1 MTIRRVFA
9 CMDVGSSI
17 PRADQVESRV
27 RAILG
32 HPPRGAHRTL
42 VPRGAARC
50 RRLPG
55 ARQPGELSLQHVD
68 VSEVTSDVVVAA
80 VLAGMEAEAASC
92 VGVARAGSAQVDD
105 RSEILLLLERRGAD
119 SLALE
124 RLGDAPIEEGG
135 GHRHG
140 VARDDA
146 RVEAVEPARTRVVPG
161 AGFGHHVTL
170 GTEALLL
177 PQRLYWVLVHADGA
191 RRRLVHPERV
201 PGET

>member
-50 RRLPG
+50 RRPPG

-105 RSEILLLLERRGAD
+105 RGEILLLLERRGAD

-124 RLGDAPIEEGG
+124 RLGDAPIEQPAGPLHGSAPADAPLEACGPSPAPGLPLATLG
-135 GHRHG
+135 GHLTQ
-140 VARDDA
+140 DC
-146 RVEAVEPARTRVVPG
+146 EAPPLPA
-161 AGFGHHVTL
+161 
-170 GTEALLL
+170 
-177 PQRLYWVLVHADGA
+177 
-191 RRRLVHPERV
+191 
-201 PGET
+201 